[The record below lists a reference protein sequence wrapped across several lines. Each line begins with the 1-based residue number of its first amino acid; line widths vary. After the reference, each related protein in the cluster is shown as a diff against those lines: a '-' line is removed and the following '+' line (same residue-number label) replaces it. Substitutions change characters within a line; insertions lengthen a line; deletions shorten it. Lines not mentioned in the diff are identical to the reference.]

1 MKKTFFAITFLFF
14 AFLINVNAQNKEIES
29 ASKSIIDLSG
39 SKSYDKAAVLIV
51 YQGDDKERN
60 NKVSLDPK
68 NVNELK
74 YAKKVCSKIGAMK
87 AIAETYEIGKVEKIS
102 NTEYKV
108 NLSFVNG
115 SQKLPATFLFLKTDK
130 GYLLQEV
137 N

>member
-1 MKKTFFAITFLFF
+1 MKKVSFAILFLCF

-29 ASKSIIDLSG
+29 ISKSLIDLSG
-39 SKSYDKAAVLIV
+39 AKSYEKAAVLIV
-51 YQGDDKERN
+51 YQGDDKERD

-87 AIAETYEIGKVEKIS
+87 AISETYEVGKVEKIS
-102 NTEYKV
+102 DTEYKV
-108 NLSFVNG
+108 NLYFVNG
-115 SQKLPATFLFLKTDK
+115 AQKLPATFSFIKTDK